1 MIKNPL
7 VNAGDVGLIPGWKD
21 ALEKEMAIHSRILA
35 WRIPWTGEPG
45 GLQPMGSKKS
55 QAQFSNYNKNIN
67 SIECI
72 NPRVNPKVNY
82 GLWDIMMHQCRF
94 IRLQQIYHL
103 GVC

>member
-1 MIKNPL
+1 M
-7 VNAGDVGLIPGWKD
+7 IPGWED

-82 GLWDIMMHQCRF
+82 GRWDIMMHQCRF